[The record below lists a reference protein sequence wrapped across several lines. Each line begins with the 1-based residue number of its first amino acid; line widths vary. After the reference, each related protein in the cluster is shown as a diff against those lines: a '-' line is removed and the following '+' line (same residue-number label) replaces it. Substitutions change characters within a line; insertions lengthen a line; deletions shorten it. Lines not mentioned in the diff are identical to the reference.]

1 MGCRSQMI
9 RRAAIVMGLTILSIA
24 VGASAQCP
32 SGFLNLGEVSATTPS
47 GRYQEV
53 RVTREI
59 AVPVGIQ
66 IDDSYHQLSIQAASD
81 GGASDM
87 RAGQI
92 PAGFQLVPGGQ
103 GSGAW
108 WSIDNPELKR
118 VPAGT
123 NDSDHWVFQIDLYA
137 NSGAR
142 SPGPGPQSE
151 SPRAPSVRVRVCVKT
166 RS

>member
-1 MGCRSQMI
+1 MGRRSQMI
-9 RRAAIVMGLTILSIA
+9 GRAAIAMCLTMFSIGLD
-24 VGASAQCP
+24 ASAQCP
-32 SGFLNLGEVSATTPS
+32 SGFSDLGEVTATTPP

-53 RVTREI
+53 KVTREL
-59 AVPVGIQ
+59 ALPAGVR

-103 GSGAW
+103 GGGAW
-108 WSIDNPELKR
+108 WSIDKPDLKQ
-118 VPAGT
+118 VAVGDK
-123 NDSDHWVFQIDLYA
+123 DSEHWVFRIDLYA
-137 NSGAR
+137 NSGGR
-142 SPGPGPQSE
+142 GPVSVSQNGSPAP
-151 SPRAPSVRVRVCVKT
+151 PSVWVRVCVRT